1 MERILNSETS
11 GHIGEK
17 VKVAGWMTVR
27 RDHGGIVF
35 FDLRDRSGILQVV
48 STPELAKDVKS
59 ECVLEIEGEIKK
71 RPDRM
76 VNPEMETGSVE
87 LKAEKV
93 KILAEAETLP
103 FDLVDLK
110 MTLPS
115 LLDYRP
121 LTLRNKKVQAI
132 FKIQEEIIS
141 SFRRTL
147 LSLGF
152 TEFQAPSL
160 VPGAT
165 EGGAEVFHVDYFD
178 YDAYLAQSP
187 QFYKQILV
195 GVFERVFTIS
205 HAYRAEPSVTTRHIC
220 EYVSLDAEMGY
231 ISSWE
236 DLMDVCETILRNM
249 IADVEKNRIK
259 ELALYGNPD
268 IQMGQKIPRM
278 KISEIQEIIFKT
290 KGRDNR
296 GEMDLTPEDEKDICL
311 WAKENHGSEAV
322 FATHFPT
329 KKRPFYTFPDPANP
343 SETLSFD
350 LLYKG
355 LEIVTGGQRINEYKM
370 LEDNIKK
377 WGNKPEDF
385 EFYLQAFKYG
395 MPPEG
400 GFAWGSER
408 VTKQM
413 LGLENIREATL
424 FPRDMERIDQR
435 LSALQPKKAKRGK
448 K

>member
-1 MERILNSETS
+1 MERILNSETPK
-11 GHIGEK
+11 HIGEK
-17 VKVAGWMTVR
+17 VRIAGWMTVR

-35 FDLRDRSGILQVV
+35 FDLRDRSGIIQVV
-48 STPELAKDVKS
+48 SSSELAKDINN
-59 ECVLEIEGEIKK
+59 ECVLEIKGEIKK

-76 VNPEMETGSVE
+76 VNPELETGNVE
-87 LKAEKV
+87 LKAEEI
-93 KILAEAETLP
+93 KIVSKAEVLP
-103 FDLVDLK
+103 FDLVDMK

-115 LLDYRP
+115 LLDWRP
-121 LTLRNKKVQAI
+121 LTLRNKKIQAI
-132 FKIQEEIIS
+132 FKVQEEIIS

-147 LSLGF
+147 SDLGF
-152 TEFQAPSL
+152 TEFQAPTL

-165 EGGAEVFHVDYFD
+165 EGGSEVFHVDYFK
-178 YDAYLAQSP
+178 YNAYLAQSP
-187 QFYKQILV
+187 QFYKQILI
-195 GVFERVFTIS
+195 GVFERVFTITRV
-205 HAYRAEPSVTTRHIC
+205 YRAEPSVTTRHIC
-220 EYVSLDAEMGY
+220 EFVSLDAEMGF
-231 ISSWE
+231 INSWE
-236 DLMDVCETILRNM
+236 DLMDVCETILKNM
-249 IADVEKNRIK
+249 VADLQKNRSK
-259 ELALYGNPD
+259 ELAMYGNPD
-268 IQMGQKIPRM
+268 IQIGQKIPRLR
-278 KISEIQEIIFKT
+278 ISEIQEIIFKT

-322 FATHFPT
+322 FATHFPGR
-329 KKRPFYTFPDPANP
+329 KRPFYTFPDPENP
-343 SETLSFD
+343 LETLSFD

-355 LEIVTGGQRINEYKM
+355 LEVVTGGQRINEYKM

-377 WGNKPEDF
+377 WGNKPKDF

-408 VTKQM
+408 ITKQI

-435 LSALQPKKAKRGK
+435 LSILQPKKAKKPK